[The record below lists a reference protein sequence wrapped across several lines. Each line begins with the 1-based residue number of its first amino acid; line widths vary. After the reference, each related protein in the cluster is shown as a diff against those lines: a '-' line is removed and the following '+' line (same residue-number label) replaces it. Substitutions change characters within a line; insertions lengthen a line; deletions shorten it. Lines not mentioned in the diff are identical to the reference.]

1 MLIPFVMF
9 PVKAKSSAPL
19 HPSSLAR
26 TEAKSQTPPAAVDS
40 SYSAHNRVWSAGLSA
55 ASPPFVPQSLAQ
67 TGCQPSVRPQSQ
79 QFDGTESYSNK
90 ETGPI
95 DTMPQTTG
103 QDRSIEGLPM
113 SQNQGG
119 YTSAMNFIGGVGR
132 QDMKYNDLQAFSR
145 DFGILPG
152 SEEETKA
159 IVSGRVRN
167 WTMSQLGKGK
177 PSEYRFVR
185 LARLFAETRFA
196 WCRYCSVGPFRQA
209 RT

>member
-1 MLIPFVMF
+1 
-9 PVKAKSSAPL
+9 
-19 HPSSLAR
+19 
-26 TEAKSQTPPAAVDS
+26 
-40 SYSAHNRVWSAGLSA
+40 
-55 ASPPFVPQSLAQ
+55 
-67 TGCQPSVRPQSQ
+67 
-79 QFDGTESYSNK
+79 
-90 ETGPI
+90 
-95 DTMPQTTG
+95 
-103 QDRSIEGLPM
+103 M

-132 QDMKYNDLQAFSR
+132 QDMKHNDLQAFSR

-177 PSEYRFVR
+177 PSEYRFIR

-196 WCRYCSVGPFRQA
+196 WCRYCSVGPFREA
-209 RT
+209 RTQYLGTGPRAYGIVGWRRSHSSTSRTGSSQETDCQLGLSQLR